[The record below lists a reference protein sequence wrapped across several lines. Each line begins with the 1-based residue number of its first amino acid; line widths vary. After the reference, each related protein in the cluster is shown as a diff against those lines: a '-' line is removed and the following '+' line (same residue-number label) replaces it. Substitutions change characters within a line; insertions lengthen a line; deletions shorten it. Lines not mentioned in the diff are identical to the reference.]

1 MRPPQKLTPGAE
13 AMERLT
19 TIRLYGALGARFGR
33 VHKFAV
39 QTSMEA
45 VKALCV
51 NFDGFEDYLNNAKSN
66 GMVFAVF
73 RGKRNIGLD
82 DFKSLGG
89 CDDIRIAPVMEG
101 AKKAGLF
108 QTILGAVLVVVGAV
122 VGVMTSWTGI
132 GGVIGSGM
140 VSAGIGMMA
149 GGVYQMLS
157 PQPKGLR
164 SRDDPDNKP
173 SYAFGGAVN
182 TLAMGNPIA
191 LLYGEREIG
200 GAIISAGIVAEDI

>member
-1 MRPPQKLTPGAE
+1 MA
-13 AMERLT
+13 RLT

-33 VHKFAV
+33 VHKLAV
-39 QTSMEA
+39 QTSAEA

-51 NFDGFEDYLNNAKSN
+51 NFDGLEEYLMNAKKN
-66 GMVFAVF
+66 GMTFAVF
-73 RGKRNIGLD
+73 RGKRNID
-82 DFKSLGG
+82 VQDFKELGG
-89 CDDIRIAPVMEG
+89 DSDIRIAPIMEG
-101 AKKAGLF
+101 AKKAGMF

-122 VGVMTSWTGI
+122 VGVMTSWTGV

-140 VSAGIGMMA
+140 VTAGIGMMA

-157 PQPKGLR
+157 PQPKGLQG
-164 SRDDPDNKP
+164 RDDPDNKP
-173 SYAFGGAVN
+173 SYAFGGSVN
-182 TLAMGNPIA
+182 TLAMGNPVA